1 MSVLFISSPSPQLA
15 FKGGGTWRHQISNFL
30 QEKACLT
37 THFYDFITRMG
48 PRRGNTLPQTDSLA
62 PNGSLAQPRA
72 TSPSSGFTQFLT
84 KPSKWFSRSVSAS
97 KAPPTISEPRLSVSS
112 TRKHKI
118 SHPTDPRPIL
128 DAYAGSGSR

>member
-1 MSVLFISSPSPQLA
+1 MAAPDLEFPSR
-15 FKGGGTWRHQISNFL
+15 KGLVNDTFH
-30 QEKACLT
+30 
-37 THFYDFITRMG
+37 DFITRMG
-48 PRRGNTLPQTDSLA
+48 PRRGNTLPQADSLA

-84 KPSKWFSRSVSAS
+84 KPSKWFSRSVSTS